1 MVNGGLNLP
10 AKVAFN
16 FDSEKIDQ
24 DDVFTI
30 RHIIFLLRKTQVL
43 HIQNIIFGL
52 VALCL
57 IPYFIY

>member
-1 MVNGGLNLP
+1 MNGGLNLP